1 MEKCH
6 AEYCFFSK
14 YWKYLEKNYNVGL
27 KRILIPIIKVFF
39 FIIVMSLGLLESQA
53 SFAKTQLANYWLR
66 FFLYL

>member
-39 FIIVMSLGLLESQA
+39 FIIVMSLGLLES
-53 SFAKTQLANYWLR
+53 
-66 FFLYL
+66 